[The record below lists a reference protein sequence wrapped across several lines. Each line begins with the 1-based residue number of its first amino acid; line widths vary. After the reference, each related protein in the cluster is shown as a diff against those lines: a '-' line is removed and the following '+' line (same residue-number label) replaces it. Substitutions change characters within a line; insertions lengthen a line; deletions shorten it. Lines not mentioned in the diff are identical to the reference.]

1 MYLRDLMRSLAR
13 RWYFLIVG
21 LLVTAGLAFAAFRVI
36 PVTYE
41 SQASLVLLPPKTSTQ
56 TVGNPFL
63 LLGGLSQAVDIL
75 TRTVQADQV
84 SGPLLEGNPGASFTI
99 DADRSTTGPI
109 ILITSTAPTAAES
122 LAMTADVAAAV
133 PKSLTA
139 LQTSLVVP
147 TNSRIGVMTLTVDE
161 KGTLDAKSRT
171 EAVLGIAAAGVV
183 LSVFL
188 IGLIDGLLRSR
199 RRRGVRVSER
209 PAMSSVPP
217 EQPDALEESASAEAD
232 GDQDGDSSGS
242 REEESVSDDDR
253 RAPAV
258 VE

>member
-21 LLVTAGLAFAAFRVI
+21 LVVTAGLAIAAFRVI
-36 PVTYE
+36 PVSYD

-75 TRTVQADQV
+75 TRTVQSDEV
-84 SGPLLEGNPGASFTI
+84 SAALLDANPGAKFTI

-133 PKSLTA
+133 PTSLTE
-139 LQTSLVVP
+139 LQSSLSVP
-147 TNSRIGVMTLTVDE
+147 NNSRIGVMTLTVDE
-161 KGTLDAKSRT
+161 KGTLDAKTRT
-171 EAVLGIAAAGVV
+171 EAVLGITAVGIV

-209 PAMSSVPP
+209 PVVSTTTEDSAPALDRATTAEGERERSPGDREAEPAM
-217 EQPDALEESASAEAD
+217 
-232 GDQDGDSSGS
+232 
-242 REEESVSDDDR
+242 DDDDHR
-253 RAPAV
+253 SRAV